1 MAMTLRLSQEQD
13 KQLTTIAESL
23 GISKNKAAIDA
34 IQAFIELEWQRAVVK
49 QAVERVLTRD
59 AELLER
65 LADS

>member
-1 MAMTLRLSQEQD
+1 MAMTLRLSEEQD

-34 IQAFIELEWQRAVVK
+34 IQAFIELEWQRATVK

-59 AELLER
+59 AELMER
-65 LADS
+65 LADA